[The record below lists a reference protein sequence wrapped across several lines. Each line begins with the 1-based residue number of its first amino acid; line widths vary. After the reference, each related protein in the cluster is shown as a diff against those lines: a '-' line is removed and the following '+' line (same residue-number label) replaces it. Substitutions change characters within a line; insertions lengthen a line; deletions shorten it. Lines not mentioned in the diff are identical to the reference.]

1 MAGWP
6 FDTFALNPKCLVFSG
21 TMVGAY
27 FVLPCKYDPN
37 PFTTAA
43 FIATASYIGLAWY
56 DYAYDC
62 RNKSRPGAISVF
74 TAPFKPAIRNGVY
87 GG

>member
-1 MAGWP
+1 
-6 FDTFALNPKCLVFSG
+6 
-21 TMVGAY
+21 MVTAY

-37 PFTTAA
+37 PLTTAT
-43 FIATASYIGLAWY
+43 FIAMASYIGLAWY

-62 RNKSRPGAISVF
+62 KNKSRPGAFISTF
-74 TAPFKPAIRNGVY
+74 TAPFKPAINNGVY